1 MENFVRVSEHG
12 KHAQEH
18 VSFVESQ
25 ALYPVSVEGCQTIK
39 HDVAVRRHRTL
50 RLARRSRGVVV
61 VDHSPSIRFT
71 QSDRINSVTGTVQ
84 SASVAAGRVLVAS
97 IENATNT
104 DSISGKVVVNY
115 HYI

>member
-1 MENFVRVSEHG
+1 MSYAFNFANGDTATNGDLS
-12 KHAQEH
+12 
-18 VSFVESQ
+18 
-25 ALYPVSVEGCQTIK
+25 
-39 HDVAVRRHRTL
+39 D
-50 RLARRSRGVVV
+50 GVVA

-71 QSDRINSVTGTVQ
+71 QSDRINSVAGTVQ